1 MGKVVLVT
9 GGSRGLGACLVK
21 RLADGAGN
29 AVCFTYLNSA
39 EQAAGLVADAG
50 NIMAVKC
57 DQKSEDQVKV
67 CHRTI
72 LDRYGR
78 LDVLINNACPAFL
91 PGDILTAEWGSFQEQ
106 LDTNLKGSFIHLRSA
121 AEAMKIQGEGRIIN
135 VLSSYVLGCPPE
147 KLSFYITAKYAL
159 LGLTRAAAT
168 ELVKY
173 GITVNAVSPG
183 LMETELS
190 GFLPRKYL
198 EVYRARHPMKRMT
211 QPADVADVVDFLISD
226 GAKFLNGINIPVNG
240 GETF

>member
-1 MGKVVLVT
+1 MGKVMLVT

-21 RLADGAGN
+21 RLAAGAGN
-29 AVCFTYLNSA
+29 AVCFTYLNSTQ
-39 EQAAGLVADAG
+39 QADGLVSGAE
-50 NIMAVKC
+50 NITAVKC
-57 DQKSEDQVKV
+57 DQKSEDQVKA

-72 LDRYGR
+72 LEKYGR
-78 LDVLINNACPAFL
+78 LDVLINNACPAFH
-91 PGDILTAEWGSFQEQ
+91 PGDILTAEWSSFQEL
-106 LDTNLKGSFIHLRSA
+106 LDTNLKGSFLHLRCA
-121 AEAMKIQGEGRIIN
+121 AEVMKNQGGGRIIN

-159 LGLTRAAAT
+159 LGLTRAAAA

-198 EVYRARHPMKRMT
+198 EVYRAKHPMKRTT
-211 QPADVADVVDFLISD
+211 QPADVADAVEFLISD

-240 GETF
+240 GEAF

>member
-1 MGKVVLVT
+1 MGKVILVT

-21 RLADGAGN
+21 RLASDTGSS
-29 AVCFTYLNSA
+29 VCFTYLKSA
-39 EQAAGLVADAG
+39 EQAGGLVSGAG

-57 DQKSEDQVKV
+57 DQKCEDQVKA

-72 LDRYGR
+72 LEKYGR

-91 PGDILTAEWGSFQEQ
+91 PGDILRTEWSRFQEL
-106 LDTNLKGSFIHLRSA
+106 LDVNLKGSFLHLRSA
-121 AEAMKIQGEGRIIN
+121 AEAMKTQGEGRIIN
-135 VLSSYVLGCPPE
+135 VLTSYVLGCPPE

-159 LGLTRAAAT
+159 LGLTRSAAV
-168 ELVKY
+168 ELAKY

-211 QPADVADVVDFLISD
+211 QPADVADAVEFLISD

>member
-21 RLADGAGN
+21 RLAAGAGN
-29 AVCFTYLNSA
+29 VVCFTFVNSA
-39 EQAAGLVADAG
+39 EQAAGLASGAE

-57 DQKSEDQVKV
+57 DQKSEDQVEA
-67 CHRTI
+67 CHRAI

-78 LDVLINNACPAFL
+78 LDALINNACPAFL
-91 PGDILTAEWGSFQEQ
+91 PDDILAAEWSSFQEL
-106 LDTNLKGSFIHLRSA
+106 LDTNLKGSFLHLRSA
-121 AEAMKIQGEGRIIN
+121 AEAMKAQGEGRIIN
-135 VLSSYVLGCPPE
+135 ILSSYVFGCPPE
-147 KLSFYITAKYAL
+147 KLSFYITTKYAL
-159 LGLTRAAAT
+159 LGLTRAAAA

-190 GFLPRKYL
+190 GFLPRKYK
-198 EVYRARHPMKRMT
+198 EVYRAKHPMKRMT
-211 QPADVADVVDFLISD
+211 EPADVADAVEFLISD

-240 GETF
+240 GEAF